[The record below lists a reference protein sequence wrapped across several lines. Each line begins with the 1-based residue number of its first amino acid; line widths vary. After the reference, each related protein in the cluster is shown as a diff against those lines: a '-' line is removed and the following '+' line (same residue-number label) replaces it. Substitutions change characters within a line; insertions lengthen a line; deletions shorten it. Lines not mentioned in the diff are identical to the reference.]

1 MATPEGFHMIKT
13 LTSIAAT
20 LLLAGAASAA
30 TVVVDAKADSWN
42 SGAGAGLDTGITLG
56 AGESFAVAV
65 ASTDLWNAGALPR
78 WSNANGL
85 TGTLIATGTDESGEA
100 AGTVIGNDF
109 GQVSGFAFG
118 ELVGQIGNG
127 AFFAVGTDF
136 NGTANASGVL
146 KLFYWD
152 TFTDDNSGSVSA
164 TITAVPEP
172 TSMAL
177 LLAGL
182 GIVGGLARRRA
193 KNRA

>member
-1 MATPEGFHMIKT
+1 MIKT
-13 LTSIAAT
+13 LTSVAAA
-20 LLLAGAASAA
+20 LLLAGAANAA

-42 SGAGAGLDTGITLG
+42 SGAGTGLDTGITLG
-56 AGESFAVAV
+56 AGESFAVTV

-85 TGTLIATGTDESGEA
+85 TGTLLATGTDESGEA
-100 AGTVIGNDF
+100 AGTVIGTNF
-109 GQVSGFAFG
+109 GLLGSFAFG

-127 AFFAVGTDF
+127 AYFAVGTNF
-136 NGTANASGVL
+136 NGTANASGAL

-164 TITAVPEP
+164 SITTVPEP
-172 TSMAL
+172 GSVAL

-182 GIVGGLARRRA
+182 GIIGGLSRRRTKA
-193 KNRA
+193 

>member
-1 MATPEGFHMIKT
+1 MIKT
-13 LTSIAAT
+13 LISVAAA
-20 LLLAGAASAA
+20 LLLAGAANAA
-30 TVVVDAKADSWN
+30 TVVVDAKADSYN

-56 AGESFAVAV
+56 AGESFAVTV

-100 AGTVIGNDF
+100 AGTVIGTNF
-109 GQVSGFAFG
+109 GLFGDFAFG

-127 AFFAVGTDF
+127 AYFAVGTNF
-136 NGTANASGVL
+136 NGTANASGAL

-152 TFTDDNSGSVSA
+152 SFTDDNSGSVSA
-164 TITAVPEP
+164 TITTVPEP
-172 TSMAL
+172 ASMAL

-182 GIVGGLARRRA
+182 GIVVGLARRRA
-193 KNRA
+193 KV